1 MIIVMQNNSTKK
13 EKDHVVEHLKKA
25 NYGVHISEGVQRTII
40 GAIGDEADKEARMMK
55 IRAIKGVEKVVPIME
70 PYKLV
75 GKNFKPKKT
84 VIDIEGVKIG
94 GEEVIV
100 MAGPCAVENEEQII
114 KTAQVVKKAGAKIL
128 RGGAFKPR
136 TSPYSFQGM
145 KEEGLK
151 LLAKARAKT
160 GLKIVTE
167 VIDINKI
174 DLVNEYA
181 DIIQIGARN
190 MQNYPLLKAVG
201 KIDTPVMLKRN
212 MSSTIKEWL
221 LAAEYIMKE
230 GNYQVILCERG
241 IRTFSTNTRNT
252 LDLSSVPLLQ
262 ELSHLPIMVDPSH
275 GTGKWS
281 LVSPMARAAIASGA
295 DGLLVEVHPNPEAA
309 LSDGAQSLTFDN
321 FNQLMVEVKKMA
333 EVLKRKVGT
342 QEVSV

>member
-252 LDLSSVPLLQ
+252 LDLSSVPLLH
-262 ELSHLPIMVDPSH
+262 ELSHLPIVVDPSH

-281 LVSPMARAAIASGA
+281 LVSPMARAAVASGA

-321 FNQLMVEVKKMA
+321 FNQLMVEVRKMA

-342 QEVSV
+342 QEVLA

>member
-1 MIIVMQNNSTKK
+1 MIIVMQTNSTKK
-13 EKDHVVEHLKKA
+13 QKDHVVEHLKKA
-25 NYGVHISEGVQRTII
+25 DYGVHISEGIQRTII
-40 GAIGDEADKEARMMK
+40 GAIGDEDDKEARMMK
-55 IRAIKGVEKVVPIME
+55 IRSIEGVEKVIPIME
-70 PYKLV
+70 PYKLT

-84 VIDIEGVKIG
+84 VIDIGGVAIG
-94 GEEVIV
+94 GEEVVV

-114 KTAQVVKKAGAKIL
+114 RTAQAVKKAGAKIL

-136 TSPYSFQGM
+136 TSPYSFQGL
-145 KEEGLK
+145 KEEGLE

-201 KIDTPVMLKRN
+201 KLDTPVMLKRN
-212 MSSTIKEWL
+212 MSATIKEWL

-252 LDLSSVPLLQ
+252 LDLSSVPLLH
-262 ELSHLPIMVDPSH
+262 ELSHLPIVVDPSH

-281 LVSPMARAAIASGA
+281 LVSPMARAAVASGA

-321 FNQLMVEVKKMA
+321 FNQLMVEVRKMA

-342 QEVSV
+342 QEVLA

>member
-1 MIIVMQNNSTKK
+1 
-13 EKDHVVEHLKKA
+13 
-25 NYGVHISEGVQRTII
+25 
-40 GAIGDEADKEARMMK
+40 
-55 IRAIKGVEKVVPIME
+55 
-70 PYKLV
+70 
-75 GKNFKPKKT
+75 
-84 VIDIEGVKIG
+84 
-94 GEEVIV
+94 
-100 MAGPCAVENEEQII
+100 
-114 KTAQVVKKAGAKIL
+114 L

-136 TSPYSFQGM
+136 TSPYSFQGL
-145 KEEGLK
+145 KEEGLE
-151 LLAKARAKT
+151 LLAKARDKT
-160 GLKIVTE
+160 GLKVVTE
-167 VIDINKI
+167 VIDVNKI

-201 KIDTPVMLKRN
+201 KLDTPVMLKRN

-252 LDLSSVPLLQ
+252 LDLSSVPLLH
-262 ELSHLPIMVDPSH
+262 ELSHLPIVVDPSH

-281 LVSPMARAAIASGA
+281 LVSPMARAAVASGA

-321 FNQLMVEVKKMA
+321 FNQLMVEVRKMA

-342 QEVSV
+342 QEVLA

>member
-1 MIIVMQNNSTKK
+1 MIIVMKTNSTKK
-13 EKDHVVEHLKKA
+13 QRNHVVEHLKKA
-25 NYGVHISEGVQRTII
+25 DYGVHISEGIQRTII
-40 GAIGDEADKEARMMK
+40 GAIGDEDDKEARMMK
-55 IRAIKGVEKVVPIME
+55 IRAIEGVEKVVPIME
-70 PYKLV
+70 PYKLT

-84 VIDIEGVKIG
+84 VIDIEGIKIG
-94 GEEVIV
+94 GEEVVV

-114 KTAQVVKKAGAKIL
+114 TTARAVKKAGAKIL

-136 TSPYSFQGM
+136 TSPYSFQGL

-151 LLAKARAKT
+151 LLAKARDKT
-160 GLKIVTE
+160 GLKVITE

-174 DLVNEYA
+174 DIVNEYT

-190 MQNYPLLKAVG
+190 MQNYPLLRAVG
-201 KIDTPVMLKRN
+201 KLDTPVLLKRN

-262 ELSHLPIMVDPSH
+262 ELSHLPIVVDPSH

-281 LVSPMARAAIASGA
+281 LVTPMARAAVASGV
-295 DGLLVEVHPNPEAA
+295 DGLLIEVHPNPEEA

-321 FNQLMVEVKKMA
+321 FNKLMEEVKKIA
-333 EVLKRKVGT
+333 QVLKRNVGF
-342 QEVSV
+342 QEVIV

>member
-262 ELSHLPIMVDPSH
+262 ELSHLPIVVDPSH